1 MRKSLHPFA
10 LSICLFA
17 FTSSANLFAQASN
30 QKSEIKIKVE
40 KEINGKKITEERIID
55 TAGMSEKQQQAALDQ
70 VQKEMLGKDFANQRV
85 KISIEKHN
93 QQTPSTDDLE
103 NDFEWR
109 SDNETDFNDQSNG
122 QVDVY
127 RFKNGKDPKVIIKKR
142 GFDNEDFDWDSEAW
156 EQDFE
161 RSMHNLQRRLQYLGD
176 EIPRRIEQNTPIY
189 RWDNQLFEGKS
200 APLKSVDVYPNRPN
214 THVLNVRFFAPN
226 EGEVTIKVLDI
237 NGNTVAKETVAN
249 FKGEYVGQLELAKNS
264 TGTFFVIISQGTDG
278 ISRRVVLE

>member
-1 MRKSLHPFA
+1 MRKNLHA
-10 LSICLFA
+10 VTLSICLLA
-17 FTSSANLFAQASN
+17 FTTSTDLFAQASN
-30 QKSEIKIKVE
+30 QKSEIKVKVE
-40 KEINGKKITEERIID
+40 KEIDGKKIIEERIID
-55 TAGMSEKQQQAALDQ
+55 TSGMNEKQQQAALDQ

-103 NDFEWR
+103 NEFEWR
-109 SDNETDFNDQSNG
+109 SDDETNFDDQNNG

-127 RFKNGKDPKVIIKKR
+127 RFKDGKSPKVIIKKR
-142 GFDNEDFDWDSEAW
+142 GFNDEDFDWDSEAW

-189 RWDNQLFEGKS
+189 RWDNQLFEGKA
-200 APLKSVDVYPNRPN
+200 APLKSVDVYPNRPD

-226 EGEVTIKVLDI
+226 EGEVIIKVLDI
-237 NGNTVAKETVAN
+237 NGKTVAKETVAN